1 MKPYQ
6 TIEDQ
11 KTVINDLTYKLQFSK
26 EKVKDAKTINTL
38 INTVNCFETMLKNK
52 YFTDVI
58 ETLLYANIK
67 EWLMQS
73 EVYDGSPIPLQEM
86 CSGVEFDIANGSKQK
101 KLEVLSVLKSHELE
115 NMIKNDTLKN
125 ANFTDFNKLLTDL
138 INEFKKSI
146 VWNK

>member
-1 MKPYQ
+1 
-6 TIEDQ
+6 
-11 KTVINDLTYKLQFSK
+11 
-26 EKVKDAKTINTL
+26 
-38 INTVNCFETMLKNK
+38 MLKNK